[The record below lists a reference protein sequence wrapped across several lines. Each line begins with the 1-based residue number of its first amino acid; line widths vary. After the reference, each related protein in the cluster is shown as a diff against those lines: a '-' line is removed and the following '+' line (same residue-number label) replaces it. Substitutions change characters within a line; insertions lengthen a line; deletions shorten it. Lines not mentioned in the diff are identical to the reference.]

1 MKITTKGRYGLRIML
16 ELALREGEGP
26 VLVETVA
33 KNQNISGKYIHV
45 LVTALKNAGLL
56 RAVRGPN
63 GGLELARNAK
73 EIDALEIVETLEG
86 KIAWMECMDEAC
98 ACPKG
103 ESCAARDLWTEV
115 VSAVKTVLSGRTLAD
130 LAEAQ
135 RAKEAQPMMF
145 YI

>member
-16 ELALREGEGP
+16 ELALRAGGGP

-33 KNQNISGKYIHV
+33 KKQSISSKYIHV
-45 LVTALKNAGLL
+45 LVSALKNAGLL

-63 GGLELARNAK
+63 GGLELARSAE
-73 EIDALEIVETLEG
+73 EITVLEIVEALEG
-86 KIAWMECMDEAC
+86 RAAWMACVDDTC

-103 ESCAARDLWTEV
+103 EACAARDLWADV
-115 VSAVKTVLSGRTLAD
+115 ADAVKTVLSGRTLAA

-135 RAKEAQPMMF
+135 RANENEPIMF